1 MEQFIHGML
10 RSKLQWWGRL
20 RVQRKVELVLFAI
33 LTPLLFALSLHVYLI
48 KNLLFYQ
55 DVRHDIVLVRERIGE
70 LRRLAIDIEDAFRG
84 YLLTR
89 SPEFLA
95 PMHEAETHLAEEI
108 IRASGLTKDRFVRH
122 GDMEAIENQ
131 LKQYLSSKQGL
142 IQKVERGQFQEV
154 LEYVR
159 TGQGVQLADA
169 LRTQFRHVEDQL
181 DDEITRYNEQAT
193 QLSQTAFRGLLAAVV
208 GTLALGWL
216 GAFVMARSVTERLAL
231 LRNLSRTLGRDPDSH
246 AAPMEAIGRISSR
259 DEIGELAQSYEEMA
273 QRIRRH
279 LKELEVLQAIGHE
292 INTIGPDGL
301 TGVLRRITDR
311 AAELVQADLCL
322 VLLRNDQ
329 MSCWIIEA
337 ASGNWN
343 EGLSKSVMLWEELPI
358 CAKAFETGEPA
369 HGERLRDNSS
379 PELARRN
386 LIGNSMLAV
395 PLLNQGKPFGVLVL
409 LSEAN
414 VRREEWNVRLA
425 LGLAQGAA
433 VAISNARLYEIV
445 HEKHQTLLS
454 RVRELEQLAETIA
467 HDLKG
472 PGQRMAELASLLQ
485 RECAG
490 SLDERGKR
498 WLTLV
503 EQNGKELTDRADGIL
518 SVARVGARRAAATF
532 VDARAV
538 LSDVLKSHAE
548 KLEEA
553 RAHVTVQDNLPLV
566 ACHSAYLRQ
575 VLDNLIS
582 NSLKF
587 SRREVP
593 LEITVRAQRRGKMVH
608 LTVKDNGIGIPA
620 AFRQRVFDAFVR
632 LDPLQ
637 TKGSGIGLTITKRIV
652 ELYGGQVWIEASDQ
666 PGTTITFSLPILDDW
681 ENPSPALVPRTAHAH
696 M

>member
-1 MEQFIHGML
+1 
-10 RSKLQWWGRL
+10 
-20 RVQRKVELVLFAI
+20 V
-33 LTPLLFALSLHVYLI
+33 
-48 KNLLFYQ
+48 
-55 DVRHDIVLVRERIGE
+55 
-70 LRRLAIDIEDAFRG
+70 
-84 YLLTR
+84 
-89 SPEFLA
+89 
-95 PMHEAETHLAEEI
+95 
-108 IRASGLTKDRFVRH
+108 
-122 GDMEAIENQ
+122 
-131 LKQYLSSKQGL
+131 
-142 IQKVERGQFQEV
+142 
-154 LEYVR
+154 
-159 TGQGVQLADA
+159 
-169 LRTQFRHVEDQL
+169 
-181 DDEITRYNEQAT
+181 
-193 QLSQTAFRGLLAAVV
+193 
-208 GTLALGWL
+208 
-216 GAFVMARSVTERLAL
+216 
-231 LRNLSRTLGRDPDSH
+231 DS
-246 AAPMEAIGRISSR
+246 IGRTSSG

-311 AAELVQADLCL
+311 AAELVRADLCL

-337 ASGNWN
+337 ASGNWS
-343 EGLSKSVMLWEELPI
+343 ERLSKSVMLWEELPI
-358 CAKAFETGEPA
+358 CATAFETGEPVN
-369 HGERLRDNSS
+369 GERLRDNWS

-414 VRREEWNVRLA
+414 VRREEWNLRLA

-454 RVRELEQLAETIA
+454 RVCELEQLAETLA

-490 SLDERGKR
+490 TLDERGKR

-518 SVARVGARRAAATF
+518 SVARVGARRAAATL
-532 VDARAV
+532 VDSGAV

-548 KLEEA
+548 ELEAA
-553 RAHVTVQDNLPLV
+553 RARLTVQDNLPLV

-587 SRREVP
+587 ARREVP
-593 LEITVRAQRRGKMVH
+593 LDIAVTAQRHRKMVH

-620 AFRQRVFDAFVR
+620 AFRQRVLDAFVR

-681 ENPSPALVPRTAHAH
+681 ENPSLAMVPGTAHAQ

>member
-1 MEQFIHGML
+1 MEQFIDGML

-33 LTPLLFALSLHVYLI
+33 LTPLLVALSLHVYLI

-70 LRRLAIDIEDAFRG
+70 LRRLAIDIEDTFRG

-89 SPEFLA
+89 RPEFLA
-95 PMHEAETHLAEEI
+95 PMHQAETRLAEEI
-108 IRASGLTKDRFVRH
+108 KRASALTKDRFVRP
-122 GDMEAIENQ
+122 GDMEAIENH
-131 LKQYLSSKQGL
+131 LKQYLSSKHGL

-193 QLSQTAFRGLLAAVV
+193 QLSQAAFRGLLAAVV

-216 GAFVMARSVTERLAL
+216 VAFVMARSVTERLAL
-231 LRNLSRTLGRDPDSH
+231 LRNLSRTLGRDPDRQS
-246 AAPMEAIGRISSR
+246 AMMDAIGRISSG

-343 EGLSKSVMLWEELPI
+343 EGLHKSVMLWEELPI
-358 CAKAFETGEPA
+358 CAKAFETGEPVN
-369 HGERLRDNSS
+369 GERLRDNAS
-379 PELARRN
+379 PDLARRN

-414 VRREEWNVRLA
+414 VRREEWNLRLA

-472 PGQRMAELASLLQ
+472 PGQRMAELASHLQ

-587 SRREVP
+587 SRCDVS
-593 LEITVRAQRRGKMVH
+593 LEITVTAQRRGKMVH